1 MKVLRAGGALQN
13 ASRSSTISHYG
24 FTFARRAHGVRESI
38 GQRLSWRCVLRIHEY
53 VSYGTVPCHDYGHGV
68 AGVRRRPGEARRSAA
83 RSPQTRRKKA
93 RLLPPLFSASFVR
106 RPARRA
112 VCRVAVSRRSVQRGV
127 RVRAL
132 VSSVQR
138 TPPRAVVVRRAAC
151 LVGYRVSHIMSLFF
165 SNYTH
170 HVRRSALSTTRTRQ
184 QSQRPVL
191 TCRATHGTLP
201 PLLRRLRVSE
211 SATAGPVL
219 SMVRP
224 SSRRSAA
231 RLAAAAR
238 CRWLHWPSEPPPDP
252 F

>member
-53 VSYGTVPCHDYGHGV
+53 VSYGTVPYHDYGHGV

-106 RPARRA
+106 RPARAPSVASQCRA
-112 VCRVAVSRRSVQRGV
+112 GRSSAACECVRSCRQ
-127 RVRAL
+127 
-132 VSSVQR
+132 SSAR
-138 TPPRAVVVRRAAC
+138 RAVVVRRAAC

>member
-1 MKVLRAGGALQN
+1 MVWP
-13 ASRSSTISHYG
+13 G
-24 FTFARRAHGVRESI
+24 FDVDQARRGAVR
-38 GQRLSWRCVLRIHEY
+38 H
-53 VSYGTVPCHDYGHGV
+53 
-68 AGVRRRPGEARRSAA
+68 AVRRREGRRRVSFLRSSRPRSCGAPPAAPSVASQCRAGRSSAA
-83 RSPQTRRKKA
+83 CECVRSCRQSSA
-93 RLLPPLFSASFVR
+93 R
-106 RPARRA
+106 
-112 VCRVAVSRRSVQRGV
+112 
-127 RVRAL
+127 
-132 VSSVQR
+132 
-138 TPPRAVVVRRAAC
+138 RAVVVRRAAC